1 MTSADPV
8 LIVGA
13 GPAGLTAAY
22 ELVRNGRS
30 VRIVEMTDHVGGI
43 SRTEMRDGYR
53 FDIGGHRFFSK
64 NAEVNA
70 LWQEMLGEEFL
81 RVPRLSRIFFDG
93 KFYDYPLSAFRTL
106 WKLGLVESTAIVLS
120 YLHAKAFPQ
129 HDVRTFEQWVVNRFG
144 RRLFDTF
151 FKTYTEKVWG
161 MPCDQISADWAAQRI
176 KGLSLKAALLH
187 ALLGNSD
194 ARSLI
199 NEFDYPR
206 YGPGQMW
213 ERFRD
218 AVCDRGGQL
227 SLNTDAA
234 RFHHNGRGRVEA
246 MSVDSNGN
254 RVRQPVS
261 HVITSMPLP
270 LLIQRLDPAPPD
282 EVLEASRHLH
292 HRDFIL
298 VGLVLNRTEAF
309 PDNWIYIHSPG
320 VSVGRIQNFKNWSP
334 DMLADASKT
343 SLGMEYF
350 CTRGDELWQSSD
362 DDLIALAKR
371 ELEQLG
377 LANATEVD
385 RGFVIR
391 QPMAYPIYD
400 DAYQL
405 RIAIIREYL
414 KTFTNLQTIGR
425 NGMHRYNNQDHSM
438 LTGLY
443 AARNVMGAHHDLW
456 SINTERS
463 YHETLDAKSMIATA
477 SPTREV
483 ALHV

>member
-1 MTSADPV
+1 MNHTSDTI

-22 ELVRNGRS
+22 ELVRHGRN
-30 VRIVEMTDHVGGI
+30 VRVVEMTDHVGGI
-43 SRTEMRDGYR
+43 SRTETKGGYR

-64 NAEVNA
+64 DAEVNA

-93 KFYDYPLSAFRTL
+93 QFYDYPLSAFRTL
-106 WKLGLVESTAIVLS
+106 WKLGVVESTAIVLS
-120 YLHAKAFPQ
+120 YLHAKAFP
-129 HDVRTFEQWVVNRFG
+129 HRDVRTFEQWVVNRFG
-144 RRLFDTF
+144 RRLFNTF

-161 MPCDQISADWAAQRI
+161 MRCDQISADWAAQRI
-176 KGLSLKAALLH
+176 KDLSLKAALLH

-218 AVCDRGGQL
+218 AICARGAIVSL
-227 SLNTDAA
+227 STDAV
-234 RFHHNGRGRVEA
+234 RFHHDGRGTMNAVSVESSGGA
-246 MSVDSNGN
+246 E
-254 RVRQPVS
+254 RQSVS

-270 LLIQRLDPAPPD
+270 TLIQRLDPAPPPN
-282 EVLEASRHLH
+282 VLEAARHLH

-298 VGLVLNRTEAF
+298 VGLVVNRPSVF

-320 VSVGRIQNFKNWSP
+320 VSVGRIQNFKNWSA
-334 DMLADASKT
+334 DMLPDASKT

-350 CTRGDELWQSSD
+350 CTRGDALWQSSD
-362 DDLIALAKR
+362 DELIARAKR
-371 ELEQLG
+371 ELEQLS
-377 LANATEVD
+377 LAKASDVE
-385 RGFVIR
+385 RGIVIR

-405 RIAIIREYL
+405 RIAVIREYL
-414 KTFTNLQTIGR
+414 KSFMNLQTVGR

-463 YHETLDAKSMIATA
+463 YHESLDAKPA
-477 SPTREV
+477 SGMNPNGKV
-483 ALHV
+483 AFNV